1 MKTNLNALI
10 QHPHIT
16 KICSIILAYSIW
28 FCVAQHQLISQ
39 TYQAPI
45 YFYDA
50 ATKNIQAPDSIQI
63 TLQGPRKELYNFK
76 SHHASIHLDGSKLT
90 AGNQEII
97 LTRENLFLPD
107 TLKLVDLLPSHIS
120 IQVQ

>member
-1 MKTNLNALI
+1 MKTNLSALI

-50 ATKNIQAPDSIQI
+50 TTKKIHAPDFVQI
-63 TLQGPRKELYNFK
+63 TLQGSRKELYSFK
-76 SHHASIHLDGSKLT
+76 AHHASIHLDGSKLID
-90 AGNQEII
+90 GNQEII

-120 IQVQ
+120 IQVN